1 MTIIIIT
8 HYFSRSKD
16 RKSSGRG
23 GEESSPKYSILD
35 SSSGSRERS
44 AGKRENESLKRQ
56 LWWVLSPQ
64 SGVQAALSYN
74 FHSSGVPRGSNHHQK
89 NLQKAEI
96 PLMYF
101 PSNFKQSWL
110 QICSFVFSVSNFQE
124 TQIPLLSS
132 VSNASIRNWNSTVQH
147 KRGIRKLSL
156 NLLFSILTF
165 ILDMSIYN
173 FSFGLADHYLFSI

>member
-8 HYFSRSKD
+8 NYFSRSKD

-44 AGKRENESLKRQ
+44 ASKRENESLKRQ

-110 QICSFVFSVSNFQE
+110 QICSFVFSVPTSKKLKFRHWVLSQ
-124 TQIPLLSS
+124 TPLLGIEI
-132 VSNASIRNWNSTVQH
+132 VQFSIR
-147 KRGIRKLSL
+147 GE
-156 NLLFSILTF
+156 
-165 ILDMSIYN
+165 
-173 FSFGLADHYLFSI
+173 